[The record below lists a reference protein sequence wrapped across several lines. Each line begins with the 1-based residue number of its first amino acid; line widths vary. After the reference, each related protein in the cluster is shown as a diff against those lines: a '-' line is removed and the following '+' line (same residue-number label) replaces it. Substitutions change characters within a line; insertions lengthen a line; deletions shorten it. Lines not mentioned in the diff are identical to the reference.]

1 MFDRQKKGDRAV
13 LVLPHSRGD
22 GDAERRAAEFA
33 ELVQSAGA
41 EVLGTIAARV
51 EAPNPRYYIGSG
63 KADEVAEAV
72 RALDADV
79 VLVDH
84 LLTPVQERNLEKLLQ
99 VRVVDR
105 AGLILDIFAQRARS
119 HEGKLEVELAQL
131 KHLATRLVR
140 GWTHLDTQ
148 RGGAIGNRGPGET
161 QLETDRRL
169 LGERV
174 KMLTRRLQ
182 KVQTQRGQQRRSRL
196 RNTVPRVALVGYT
209 NAGKSTLFNALTSGG
224 VYVADQLFATLDP
237 TVRKLEDLGCGPA
250 VLADTVGFIRE
261 LPHDLVAAFRAT
273 LAEARDADLLLHVS
287 DAADDERERLHDIVD
302 NVLEE
307 IDAGEVPQ
315 LHVMNKID
323 LIGTDLIQ
331 AGEDPAAV
339 PERAA
344 RTRAAPRIDRD
355 GDGKPVRVWVSAAT
369 GAGLDLLRQA
379 LGELLGGER
388 LQCALQ
394 LPLSAGRLHA
404 RLKAAGAICG
414 ETVDEHG
421 WQLRI
426 DAPRSVIAPL
436 SAGDAAET
444 RLLRELLIPAEQPR

>member
-1 MFDRQKKGDRAV
+1 VFDRQKKGERAV
-13 LVLPHSRGD
+13 LLLPYTRGAS
-22 GDAERRAAEFA
+22 GDAARRADEFT
-33 ELVQSAGA
+33 ELVRSAGA
-41 EVLGTIAARV
+41 EVLAGISARV
-51 EAPNPRYYIGSG
+51 QDPNPRYYVGSG
-63 KADEVAEAV
+63 KAEEVAEAV
-72 RALDADV
+72 RATEADL
-79 VLVDH
+79 VLVDQ
-84 LLTPVQERNLEKLLQ
+84 LLTPVQERNLEKL
-99 VRVVDR
+99 VSARVVDR

-140 GWTHLDTQ
+140 GWTHLDAQ

-182 KVQTQRGQQRRSRL
+182 KVQTQRTQQRRARL

-209 NAGKSTLFNALTSGG
+209 NAGKSTLFNALTAGE
-224 VYVADQLFATLDP
+224 VFAANLLFATLDP
-237 TVRKLEDLGCGPA
+237 TVRKLDGLACGPA

-287 DAADDERERLHDIVD
+287 DAADEERESLHRVVD
-302 NVLEE
+302 GVLEE
-307 IDAGEVPQ
+307 IGAGDVPQ
-315 LHVMNKID
+315 LRVMNKID
-323 LIGTDLIQ
+323 VLAQGTD
-331 AGEDPAAV
+331 D
-339 PERAA
+339 
-344 RTRAAPRIDRD
+344 
-355 GDGKPVRVWVSAAT
+355 T
-369 GAGLDLLRQA
+369 GAPLPSTRPHIVRDAQGRPTQVWLSAGTGEGLDLLRQA

-388 LQCALQ
+388 VQTELQ

-404 RLKAAGAICG
+404 RLRAAGAITD
-414 ETVDEHG
+414 ESVDEHG
-421 WQLRI
+421 WRLHI

-436 SAGDAAET
+436 GGGNAQDTA
-444 RLLRELLIPAEQPR
+444 LLRGVLGAPEAP

>member
-1 MFDRQKKGDRAV
+1 VFDRQKKGDRAV
-13 LVLPHSRGD
+13 LVLPHSRGE
-22 GDAERRAAEFA
+22 GDTARRAAEFA
-33 ELVQSAGA
+33 ELVKSAGA
-41 EVLGTIAARV
+41 EVLGVISARV
-51 EAPNPRYYIGSG
+51 EDPNPRYYIGTG
-63 KADEVAEAV
+63 KATEVAEAA
-72 RALDADV
+72 RALEADL

-84 LLTPVQERNLEKLLQ
+84 LLTPVQERNLEKHLG

-140 GWTHLDTQ
+140 GWTHLDAQ

-174 KMLTRRLQ
+174 KMLTKRLE
-182 KVQTQRGQQRRSRL
+182 KVQVQRGQQRRARM

-209 NAGKSTLFNALTSGG
+209 NAGKSTLFNALTTGD
-224 VYVADQLFATLDP
+224 VFAADLLFATLDP
-237 TVRKLEDLGCGPA
+237 TVRKLEDLSCGPA
-250 VLADTVGFIRE
+250 VIADTVGFIRE

-287 DAADDERERLHDIVD
+287 DAADEERERLHRVVD

-307 IDAGEVPQ
+307 IDAGDVPQ

-323 LIGTDLIQ
+323 L
-331 AGEDPAAV
+331 AGVE
-339 PERAA
+339 
-344 RTRAAPRIDRD
+344 PRIDRD
-355 GDGKPVRVWVSAAT
+355 AAGKPVRVWLSAAS
-369 GAGLDLLRQA
+369 GLGLDLLRQA

-388 LQCALQ
+388 VQSALQ

-404 RLKAAGAICG
+404 RLKAAGAISG

-421 WQLRI
+421 WQLHI

-436 SAGDAAET
+436 SGGDATET
-444 RLLRELLIPAEQPR
+444 RLLRQLLAVAE

>member
-13 LVLPHSRGD
+13 LVLPHSRGE
-22 GDAERRAAEFA
+22 GNASRRAEEFA
-33 ELVQSAGA
+33 ELVRSAGA
-41 EVLGTIAARV
+41 EVLGVISARV
-51 EAPNPRYYIGSG
+51 EDPNPRYYIGSG
-63 KADEVAEAV
+63 KTDEVAEMA
-72 RALDADV
+72 RALGADV

-84 LLTPVQERNLEKLLQ
+84 LLTPVQERNLEKQ
-99 VRVVDR
+99 IGIRVVDR

-131 KHLATRLVR
+131 KHIATRLVR
-140 GWTHLDTQ
+140 GWTHLDAQ
-148 RGGAIGNRGPGET
+148 RGGMIGNRGPGET
-161 QLETDRRL
+161 QLELDRRL

-174 KMLTRRLQ
+174 KMLTKRLQ
-182 KVQTQRGQQRRSRL
+182 KVQTQRGQQRRARL

-209 NAGKSTLFNALTSGG
+209 NAGKSTLFNALTTGE
-224 VYVADQLFATLDP
+224 VFAADLLFATLDP
-237 TVRKLEDLGCGPA
+237 TVRKLEGLSCGPA

-287 DAADDERERLHDIVD
+287 DAADEERERLHHVVD
-302 NVLEE
+302 TVLEE
-307 IDAGEVPQ
+307 IDAGDLPQ
-315 LHVMNKID
+315 LRIMNKID
-323 LIGTDLIQ
+323 LAQAAAPVGTADAEAA
-331 AGEDPAAV
+331 AGSPSPAGM
-339 PERAA
+339 P
-344 RTRAAPRIDRD
+344 PRIDRD
-355 GDGKPVRVWVSAAT
+355 AAGKPIRVWLSAAT

-388 LQCALQ
+388 VQSDLR

-404 RLKAAGAICG
+404 RLRAAGAIDS

-426 DAPRSVIAPL
+426 DAPRSVLAPL
-436 SAGDAAET
+436 SGGDAVET
-444 RLLRELLIPAEQPR
+444 GLLRELLAQPG

>member
-1 MFDRQKKGDRAV
+1 VFDRQKKGERAV
-13 LVLPHSRGD
+13 LVLPHARGE
-22 GDAERRAAEFA
+22 GDAARRAEEFA
-33 ELVQSAGA
+33 ELVRSAGA
-41 EVLGTIAARV
+41 EVLASVPARV
-51 EAPNPRYYIGSG
+51 EDPNPRYYIGTG
-63 KADEVAEAV
+63 KAEEVAEAV
-72 RALDADV
+72 RATEADV

-84 LLTPVQERNLEKLLQ
+84 LLTPVQERNLEKLLA

-140 GWTHLDTQ
+140 GWTHLERQ
-148 RGGAIGNRGPGET
+148 RGGAIGLRGPGET

-174 KMLTRRLQ
+174 KMLTRRLE
-182 KVQTQRGQQRRSRL
+182 KVQVQRTQQRRARL

-209 NAGKSTLFNALTSGG
+209 NAGKSTLFNALTEGE
-224 VYVADQLFATLDP
+224 VFAANLLFATLDP
-237 TVRKLEDLGCGPA
+237 TVRKIEDLSCGPA

-287 DAADDERERLHDIVD
+287 DAADEERERLHRVVD
-302 NVLEE
+302 GVLEE
-307 IDAGEVPQ
+307 IGAGDVPQ

-323 LIGTDLIQ
+323 MLRE
-331 AGEDPAAV
+331 GEDGP
-339 PERAA
+339 RAGTEPRIVRDGEGRPTQVWLSA
-344 RTRAAPRIDRD
+344 RT
-355 GDGKPVRVWVSAAT
+355 GE
-369 GAGLDLLRQA
+369 GLDLLRQA

-388 LQCALQ
+388 VQTELQ

-404 RLKAAGAICG
+404 RLRAAGAIAG
-414 ETVDEHG
+414 ESVDEHG
-421 WQLRI
+421 WRLQI

-436 SAGDAAET
+436 GGGNPQDAA
-444 RLLRELLIPAEQPR
+444 LLRGVLGSPDVL

>member
-1 MFDRQKKGDRAV
+1 VFDRQKKGDRAL
-13 LVLPHSRGD
+13 LVQPHSRSEGH
-22 GDAERRAAEFA
+22 AERRAEEFA
-33 ELVQSAGA
+33 ELVKSAGA
-41 EVLGTIAARV
+41 EVLGVIAARV
-51 EAPNPRYYIGSG
+51 EDPNPRFYIGTG
-63 KADEVAEAV
+63 KADEVAEAA
-72 RALDADV
+72 RALGADL

-84 LLTPVQERNLEKLLQ
+84 VLTPVQERNLEKHLGI
-99 VRVVDR
+99 RVVDR

-140 GWTHLDTQ
+140 GWTHLDAQ

-174 KMLTRRLQ
+174 KMLAKRLQ

-209 NAGKSTLFNALTSGG
+209 NAGKSTLFNALTRGE
-224 VYVADQLFATLDP
+224 VYTADLLFATLDP
-237 TVRKLEDLGCGPA
+237 TVRKLEGLSCGPT

-287 DAADDERERLHDIVD
+287 DAADEERERLHGVVD
-302 NVLEE
+302 KVLEE
-307 IDAGEVPQ
+307 IEAGDVPQ

-323 LIGTDLIQ
+323 L
-331 AGEDPAAV
+331 AGAE
-339 PERAA
+339 
-344 RTRAAPRIDRD
+344 PRIDRD
-355 GDGKPVRVWVSAAT
+355 SAGKPVRVWLSAAT
-369 GAGLDLLRQA
+369 GIGLDLLRKA

-388 LQCALQ
+388 VQSSLS
-394 LPLSAGRLHA
+394 LPLTAGRLHA
-404 RLKAAGAICG
+404 RLKAAGAISG

-421 WQLRI
+421 WQLNI
-426 DAPRSVIAPL
+426 DAPRSVIAPM
-436 SAGDAAET
+436 SGGDAAEAL
-444 RLLRELLIPAEQPR
+444 LLRELLASVQ

>member
-1 MFDRQKKGDRAV
+1 V
-13 LVLPHSRGD
+13 LVLPQSRHD
-22 GDAERRAAEFA
+22 HDHARRAEEFV
-33 ELVQSAGA
+33 ELARSAGA
-41 EVLGTIAARV
+41 DILGTLTAR
-51 EAPNPRYYIGSG
+51 ADDPSPRYFIGSG
-63 KADEVAEAV
+63 KAEEVAECV
-72 RALDADV
+72 RATEADL

-84 LLTPVQERNLEKLLQ
+84 LLSPVQERNLEKLLG

-169 LGERV
+169 LAVRV
-174 KMLTRRLQ
+174 KMLNQRLL
-182 KVQTQRGQQRRSRL
+182 KVQTQRGQQRRARL

-209 NAGKSTLFNALTSGG
+209 NAGKSTLFNAMTQGQ

-237 TVRKLEDLGCGPA
+237 TVRRLDDLSCGPA

-287 DAADDERERLHDIVD
+287 DAADDERDRLHEVVD
-302 NVLEE
+302 RVLEE
-307 IDAGEVPQ
+307 IGAGDVPQ
-315 LHVMNKID
+315 LRVMNKID
-323 LIGTDLIQ
+323 VTGATPQL
-331 AGEDPAAV
+331 E
-339 PERAA
+339 
-344 RTRAAPRIDRD
+344 RD
-355 GDGKPVRVWVSAAT
+355 GDGQVRSVWLSAHS

-379 LGELLGGER
+379 LGERLGGER
-388 LQCALQ
+388 VNAPLH
-394 LPLSAGRLHA
+394 LPLNAGRLHS
-404 RLKAAGAICG
+404 RLKMLGAIAD
-414 ETVDEHG
+414 ERVDELG
-421 WQLRI
+421 WHLRI
-426 DAPRSVIAPL
+426 DAPRAVLAPL
-436 SAGDAAET
+436 AGNGQGEDA
-444 RLLRELLIPAEQPR
+444 RLLHGLMAG

>member
-1 MFDRQKKGDRAV
+1 VFDRKEKGDRAV
-13 LVLPHSRGD
+13 LVLPHSRGE
-22 GDAERRAAEFA
+22 GDTARRAEEFA
-33 ELVQSAGA
+33 ELVKSAGA
-41 EVLGTIAARV
+41 EVLGVVAARV
-51 EAPNPRYYIGSG
+51 EDPNPRYYIGSG
-63 KADEVAEAV
+63 KADEVAEAA
-72 RALDADV
+72 RALEADV

-84 LLTPVQERNLEKLLQ
+84 VLTPVQERNLEKHLGI
-99 VRVVDR
+99 RVVDR

-140 GWTHLDTQ
+140 GWTHLDAQ

-169 LGERV
+169 IGVRV
-174 KMLTRRLQ
+174 KMLTKRLE
-182 KVQTQRGQQRRSRL
+182 KVQVQRGQQRRSRL
-196 RNTVPRVALVGYT
+196 RNTVPQVALVGYT
-209 NAGKSTLFNALTSGG
+209 NAGKSTLFNALTTGD
-224 VYVADQLFATLDP
+224 VYAANLLFATLDP
-237 TVRKLEDLGCGPA
+237 TVRKLEDLSCGPA

-287 DAADDERERLHDIVD
+287 DAADEERERLHRVVD

-307 IDAGEVPQ
+307 IDAGDVPQ

-323 LIGTDLIQ
+323 L
-331 AGEDPAAV
+331 AGSE
-339 PERAA
+339 
-344 RTRAAPRIDRD
+344 PRIDRD
-355 GDGKPVRVWVSAAT
+355 AAGKPVRVWLSAAN
-369 GAGLDLLRQA
+369 GVGLDLLRQA

-388 LQCALQ
+388 VQSALQ
-394 LPLSAGRLHA
+394 LPLTAGRLHA
-404 RLKAAGAICG
+404 RLKAAGAISG

-421 WQLRI
+421 WQLHI

-436 SAGDAAET
+436 SGGDPAET
-444 RLLRELLIPAEQPR
+444 LLLRGLLTVAE

>member
-13 LVLPHSRGD
+13 LVLPHSRGE
-22 GDAERRAAEFA
+22 GDSVRRAEEFA
-33 ELVQSAGA
+33 ELVKSAGA
-41 EVLGTIAARV
+41 EVLGSVAARV
-51 EAPNPRYYIGSG
+51 EDPNPRYYIGSG
-63 KADEVAEAV
+63 KTDEVAEMA
-72 RALDADV
+72 RALNADV

-84 LLTPVQERNLEKLLQ
+84 LLTPVQERNLEKQ
-99 VRVVDR
+99 IGVRVVDR

-140 GWTHLDTQ
+140 GWTHLDSQ

-169 LGERV
+169 IGVRV
-174 KMLTRRLQ
+174 KMLTRRLE

-196 RNTVPRVALVGYT
+196 RNTVPQVALVGYT
-209 NAGKSTLFNALTSGG
+209 NAGKSTLFNALTTGE
-224 VYVADQLFATLDP
+224 VYAADQLFATLDP
-237 TVRKLEDLGCGPA
+237 TVRKLEGLGCGPA

-273 LAEARDADLLLHVS
+273 LAEAHDADLLLHVS
-287 DAADDERERLHDIVD
+287 DAADDERDRLHRVVD
-302 NVLEE
+302 GVLEE
-307 IDAGEVPQ
+307 IEAGDIPQ

-323 LIGTDLIQ
+323 LVQVG
-331 AGEDPAAV
+331 GPEDDEAAM
-339 PERAA
+339 PGDPSRQ
-344 RTRAAPRIDRD
+344 RLAPRIDRD
-355 GDGKPVRVWVSAAT
+355 GKGRPVRVWLSAAT
-369 GAGLDLLRQA
+369 GAGVDLLRQA

-388 LQCALQ
+388 VQSTLR

-404 RLKAAGAICG
+404 RLRAAGAISG

-436 SAGDAAET
+436 GGSDATENG
-444 RLLRELLIPAEQPR
+444 LLRDLLAQPEHAT